1 MLSIE
6 GIQNGFILDHIPAGR
21 GMELY
26 RMLELEDR
34 AASAALLQNVRS
46 EKCGRKDLIK
56 IEGTELPRRVEI
68 LGKLD
73 RNITVNVVRNGVVV
87 KKYHPVP
94 PQKLVNVV
102 RCKNPRCITSV
113 ESGCDQIFQLGRSGD
128 YYCIY
133 CGQKL

>member
-21 GMELY
+21 GLELY
-26 RMLELEDR
+26 QMLELEDR

-113 ESGCDQIFQLGRSGD
+113 ESGCDQIFRLGRSGD

>member
-26 RMLELEDR
+26 QMLELEDR

-113 ESGCDQIFQLGRSGD
+113 ESGCDQIFRLGRSGD
-128 YYCIY
+128 YY
-133 CGQKL
+133 

>member
-6 GIQNGFILDHIPAGR
+6 GIQNGFILDHIPAGK

-26 RMLELEDR
+26 RLLELEDNN
-34 AASAALLQNVRS
+34 ASAALLQNVRS
-46 EKCGRKDLIK
+46 DKCGRKDLIK
-56 IEGTELPRRVEI
+56 IEGTELPKRIEI

-73 RNITVNVVRNGVVV
+73 RNITVNIVRNGCVVE
-87 KKYHPVP
+87 KYHPVP
-94 PQKLVNVV
+94 PPKLVNVV

-113 ESGCDQIFQLGRSGD
+113 ESGCDQIFRLGASGE
-128 YYCIY
+128 YYCAC

>member
-1 MLSIE
+1 MKESRTGLFWITSRR
-6 GIQNGFILDHIPAGR
+6 AGAWSFT
-21 GMELY
+21 GCW
-26 RMLELEDR
+26 
-34 AASAALLQNVRS
+34 NW
-46 EKCGRKDLIK
+46 KTGKDLIK

-113 ESGCDQIFQLGRSGD
+113 ESGCDQIFRLGRSGD